1 MTKLVGKIKELLG
14 KFKTYNEENTKIIN
28 DATYKTIFDDLAKKK
43 QDAEEKLKK
52 ISEEINLI
60 TNYLTKNINTQN
72 KAEIE
77 KILKEA
83 TEKYQELYTKIN
95 DIVITGLY

>member
-1 MTKLVGKIKELLG
+1 
-14 KFKTYNEENTKIIN
+14 
-28 DATYKTIFDDLAKKK
+28 
-43 QDAEEKLKK
+43 
-52 ISEEINLI
+52 LI

>member
-43 QDAEEKLKK
+43 
-52 ISEEINLI
+52 
-60 TNYLTKNINTQN
+60 
-72 KAEIE
+72 
-77 KILKEA
+77 
-83 TEKYQELYTKIN
+83 
-95 DIVITGLY
+95 